1 MRIMLDRGA
10 KAPTRAHETDAGLDL
25 YALQGGCVRAR
36 QSMTFRTGVHVELPE
51 NTFGLIMPKSGLM
64 CARDMYVF
72 GVIDQGYSG
81 EIMAHVMNLGHEDQN
96 IRTGD
101 KVAQLMIV
109 PVRYEPVEIVDE
121 INGGER
127 GEDGFGSTGVR

>member
-1 MRIMLDRGA
+1 M
-10 KAPTRAHETDAGLDL
+10 
-25 YALQGGCVRAR
+25 
-36 QSMTFRTGVHVELPE
+36 
-51 NTFGLIMPKSGLM
+51 
-64 CARDMYVF
+64 F

-81 EIMAHVMNLGHEDQN
+81 EVMAHVMNLGNEDQN